1 MSKISKWTYKKTK
14 SEVILFSFVLVFFTF
29 YAITLIFPFVWAF
42 LSSLKTDDEFYES
55 AFALP
60 RDWLFSNYIK
70 AFSEFKIGDTTM
82 VGMIGNS
89 LWLTFMGTFVAIMCS
104 SATAYIIAKYPFKGS
119 KIIFNVA
126 IFTMI
131 IPIVGNLP
139 SMYKLVTSLHLN
151 NPIGIIALYAGGFG
165 YNFIILHG
173 FYRSLSWE
181 YAEAA
186 FIDGASHFK
195 TYWKVMMPQA
205 APAIIAMSILSCI
218 GIWNDYYTP
227 FLYLKEYPTLA
238 LGIYQFDIIQNYRS
252 NMPVYFCAILIST
265 IPILI
270 LYICFQDTIM
280 KNSVAGGLK
289 G

>member
-1 MSKISKWTYKKTK
+1 MKHVMVKRTK
-14 SEVILFSFVLVFFTF
+14 SERVL
-29 YAITLIFPFVWAF
+29 YAIIFVIFMVYAISLVFPFVWTF

-60 RDWLFSNYIK
+60 KHWLFVNYIT
-70 AFSEFKIGDTTM
+70 AFKEFKIGKTSM
-82 VGMIGNS
+82 IGMIFNS
-89 LWLTFMGTFVAIMCS
+89 LWLTFFGTFVSVMIS
-104 SATAYIIAKYPFKGS
+104 SASAYIIAKYPFKGS
-119 KIIFNVA
+119 KMIYNIAV
-126 IFTMI
+126 FTMI

-139 SMYKLVTSLHLN
+139 SMYRLVTTLHLD
-151 NPIGIIALYAGGFG
+151 NPVGILVLYCGGFG

-186 FIDGASHFK
+186 MIDGAGHFK
-195 TYWKVMMPQA
+195 TYFKVMMPQA
-205 APAIIAMSILSCI
+205 KPAIIAMSILSCI

-227 FLYLKEYPTLA
+227 FLYLKNYPTLA
-238 LGIYQFDIIQNYRS
+238 LGIYQFDITQTYRS
-252 NMPVYFCAILIST
+252 NTPVYFCAILLST
-265 IPILI
+265 LPILLI
-270 LYICFQDTIM
+270 YIFFQDTIM

>member
-1 MSKISKWTYKKTK
+1 MNRRKMFSKKTK
-14 SEVILFSFVLVFFTF
+14 GEIILYTIVFIIFSI
-29 YAITLIFPFVWAF
+29 YAISLIFPFIWTF

-60 RDWLFSNYIK
+60 KQWLFKNYIT
-70 AFSEFKIGDTTM
+70 AFSEFKIGNTTM
-82 VGMIGNS
+82 IGMIFNS
-89 LWLTFMGTFVAIMCS
+89 LWLTFAGTFVSIMVS
-104 SATAYIIAKYPFKGS
+104 SASAYIIAKYPFKGS
-119 KIIFNVA
+119 KWIFNIAV
-126 IFTMI
+126 FTMI

-139 SMYKLVTSLHLN
+139 SMYKLVTTLHLN
-151 NPIGIIALYAGGFG
+151 NPIGILALYCGGFG

-186 FIDGASHFK
+186 FIDGAGHFK
-195 TYWKVMMPQA
+195 TYFKVMLPQA
-205 APAIIAMSILSCI
+205 KPAIIAMSILSCI

-227 FLYLKEYPTLA
+227 FLYLKDYPTLA
-238 LGIYQFDIIQNYRS
+238 LGIYQFDIIQEYRS
-252 NMPVYFCAILIST
+252 NVPIYFCAILLST
-265 IPILI
+265 IPIL
-270 LYICFQDTIM
+270 LVYIFFQDTIM